1 METKA
6 AYTLTQVEER
16 DLPARIMEMLSEHKG
31 IGNAITG
38 LRIARRFGYRNDRKV
53 RMVIQQLI
61 AEGKPIAAS
70 VSEPVGYYL
79 VQTRDEAEAYEAV
92 LRSRAT
98 KTFERLRD
106 FQRAINN
113 EFGVPLQPF
122 LIPVDTGP
130 IDTAQAIRDA
140 DAREMW

>member
-1 METKA
+1 MEPKVH
-6 AYTLTQVEER
+6 YTLTKVEER
-16 DLPARIMEMLSEHKG
+16 NLPTRIMEILGEHKG

-38 LRIARRFGYRNDRKV
+38 IRIARRFGYRNDRKV
-53 RMVIQQLI
+53 RLVIQQLI

-79 VQTRDEAEAYEAV
+79 VQTRDEAEAYAAV

-106 FQRAINN
+106 FQRAIKN
-113 EFGVPLQPF
+113 EFGVPYQPI
-122 LIPVDTGP
+122 LLPVDT
-130 IDTAQAIRDA
+130 AEAIRNA
-140 DAREMW
+140 DANEMW